1 MNMMY
6 FTFDDMT
13 GAVSTL
19 LAIIAALV
27 VLTNIITQVI
37 KQVYKAEGVPAQI
50 VVAVVAI
57 VLTVVT
63 MVVGLIILKQVVFWY
78 YYPVAIIV
86 GLIKLSG
93 AQVRRKRKN
102 DIFRGTERKIPRL
115 QRPIP
120 DNRKRKMCRVSPPA
134 DLPGACVWKRTSTL
148 YRSF

>member
-37 KQVYKAEGVPAQI
+37 KQVYTAEGVPAQI

-63 MVVGLIILKQVVFWY
+63 MVVVLIILKQVVFWY

-86 GLIKLSG
+86 GLMVAYG
-93 AQVRRKRKN
+93 AMFGYDNLYHEIAKVTRKN
-102 DIFRGTERKIPRL
+102 DKEELK
-115 QRPIP
+115 
-120 DNRKRKMCRVSPPA
+120 
-134 DLPGACVWKRTSTL
+134 
-148 YRSF
+148 